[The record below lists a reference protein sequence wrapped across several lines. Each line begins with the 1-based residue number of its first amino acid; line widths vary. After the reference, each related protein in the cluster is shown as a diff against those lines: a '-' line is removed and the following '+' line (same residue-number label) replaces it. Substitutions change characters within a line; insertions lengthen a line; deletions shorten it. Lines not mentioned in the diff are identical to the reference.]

1 MSKTPKQE
9 MPYMISIDE
18 AAERLGVNNFT
29 VRRAISR
36 GEIPAYRIG
45 SARVIRIKVSD
56 LNKAL
61 RPVTNLSVDDGG
73 DAA

>member
-1 MSKTPKQE
+1 MSKQNTLPE
-9 MPYMISIDE
+9 MISITE
-18 AAERLGVNNFT
+18 AAERLGVNHFT
-29 VRRAISR
+29 IRRAINR
-36 GEIPAYRIG
+36 GEIPAYRLG
-45 SARVIRIKVSD
+45 TGRTIRIRVSD

>member
-1 MSKTPKQE
+1 MSKQNTLPE
-9 MPYMISIDE
+9 MISITE
-18 AAERLGVNNFT
+18 AAERLGVNHFT
-29 VRRAISR
+29 IRRAINR
-36 GEIPAYRIG
+36 GEIPAYRLGTGRTIRI
-45 SARVIRIKVSD
+45 RVID

>member
-1 MSKTPKQE
+1 MSKQNTLHE
-9 MPYMISIDE
+9 MISITE
-18 AAERLGVNNFT
+18 AAERLGVNHFT
-29 VRRAISR
+29 IRRAINR
-36 GEIPAYRIG
+36 GEIPAYRLGTGRTIRI
-45 SARVIRIKVSD
+45 RVID